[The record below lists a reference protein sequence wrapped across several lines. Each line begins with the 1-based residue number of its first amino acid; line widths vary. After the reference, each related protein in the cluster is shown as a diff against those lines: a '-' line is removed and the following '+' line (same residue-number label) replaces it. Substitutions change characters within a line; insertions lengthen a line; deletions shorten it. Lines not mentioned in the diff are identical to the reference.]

1 MDKRHSATIRRH
13 QGHLN
18 ASEMALKLGVNRFT
32 YHYWM
37 VRGLVPKPTITFTG
51 RRRYYA
57 EKDIAVIRRIVEG
70 SDDRK

>member
-1 MDKRHSATIRRH
+1 MDKRNAATIRRA

-18 ASEMALKLGVNRFT
+18 ASEMASELSVNRFT

-37 VRGLVPKPTITFTG
+37 TRGLVPKPTVTFTG

-57 EKDIAVIRRIVEG
+57 EKDIAIIRRIVEG
-70 SDDRK
+70 SDE